1 MQISVKERLVFL
13 EQLET
18 KKRPCKTNKSN
29 KEYIDRFIS
38 NNYHN
43 IMLNIRRFSDII
55 SNAMD
60 MTDRLNNVFLELYYD
75 HSVKFRSQME
85 CDDYVLSI
93 LKREKLFW

>member
-1 MQISVKERLVFL
+1 MQITVKERLAL
-13 EQLET
+13 LGQLEA
-18 KKRPCKTNKSN
+18 KRQPSKISKSN

-38 NNYHN
+38 NNYHE
-43 IMLNIRRFSDII
+43 IMTNTRRFSDVILE
-55 SNAMD
+55 AMD

-85 CDDYVLSI
+85 CDNYVLSI